1 MSAEGIAFDYPRD
14 WVVAFDRS
22 TPGPRKA
29 DGAVVV
35 VGNFRTFDTVSVFR
49 TEVPPQDRGEGMSE
63 ELGYRLAVE
72 QQQSALSTMRFKMLS
87 SRLVDADGGKQYY
100 DYEYVIETCRG
111 EIIEELGGKIKCL
124 VRGSC
129 PLYLHPPWTTA
140 ASSLLPPRDSSLDPF
155 KKPLQ

>member
-1 MSAEGIAFDYPRD
+1 MAAC
-14 WVVAFDRS
+14 WQA
-22 TPGPRKA
+22 
-29 DGAVVV
+29 GAALAIGGRQSSSVQ
-35 VGNFRTFDTVSVFR
+35 TVF
-49 TEVPPQDRGEGMSE
+49 
-63 ELGYRLAVE
+63 ELQCHNMLCCAVLRYRLAVE

-140 ASSLLPPRDSSLDPF
+140 ASSFLLSRDSSLDPF